1 MKTVDEIRKLTDKAV
16 KDKAEKKRIAEIKAK
31 QNEKKE
37 REEMI
42 KRAKDVSF
50 FVEEIEEAAK
60 KGLNEYS
67 ISLGKNDGSEYE
79 KLHMKY
85 IKEYLKDFNPQFTEK
100 QEEGCRHTY
109 DGDTIDGSEY
119 YYTATYV
126 HFNW

>member
-1 MKTVDEIRKLTDKAV
+1 MKTLDEIKNLTQKAV
-16 KDKAEKKRIAEIKAK
+16 KDQSEKNRIAAIKAK
-31 QNEKKE
+31 KKAKKD
-37 REEMI
+37 RQEMI

-50 FVEEIEEAAK
+50 FEEEIEEAAK
-60 KGLNEYS
+60 KGKTSYS

-119 YYTATYV
+119 YYTATHV